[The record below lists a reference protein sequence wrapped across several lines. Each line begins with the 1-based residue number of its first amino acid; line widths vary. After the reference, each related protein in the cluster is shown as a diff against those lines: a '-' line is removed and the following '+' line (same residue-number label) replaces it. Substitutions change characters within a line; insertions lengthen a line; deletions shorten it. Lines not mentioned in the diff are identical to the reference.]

1 MKIRIW
7 IGIGSLSGGGAETQ
21 VNLLANGL
29 PKDRFEVR
37 IGYVSKSQYDPPASS
52 DFTRKYFGRKYRYD
66 WLSVWFGVARDIR
79 KFEPDIVHLWLPDV
93 ITIPG
98 VILSRLHGIPVITSI
113 RRSTFKGIPLSQYC
127 REFLGLF
134 PHSISKCIVTN
145 FDIKEEPFWVRKLC
159 SLRNHKVI
167 PNGVDIYR
175 QGSEYVSK
183 SHNVFNKAYLC
194 WKVCYKSTCL
204 SCLRLCGRFGIE
216 VNARLLYRYLVE
228 ELKLKRKKC
237 MT

>member
-159 SLRNHKVI
+159 SLRNHTVI

-183 SHNVFNKAYLC
+183 SHN
-194 WKVCYKSTCL
+194 KSL
-204 SCLRLCGRFGIE
+204 IKLIFVGRFAKQKHLPFLLKALWE
-216 VNARLLYRYLVE
+216 VRNRGKCTFTLSVFGRGTKAQE
-228 ELKLKRKKC
+228 EEV
-237 MT
+237 